1 MAELVNFRA
10 ALTRIG
16 FNDATKQE
24 IIDNGF
30 DSISSLLLVSEQE
43 ITELAKHIGRWTEK
57 TNPPAPGP
65 GGNVVTIPFL
75 SLRKLVAMRKW
86 ALVQEEQGKVPEAID
101 CTNQEIIRMIARLK
115 YEASAKDAIKDNPN
129 PKPSKLKNLTTDWS
143 R

>member
-30 DSISSLLLVSEQE
+30 DCISSLLLVSEQE

-57 TNPPAPGP
+57 TNPPVAGP
-65 GGNVVTIPFL
+65 GGNVVNIPFL
-75 SLRKLVAMRKW
+75 SLRKLVTMRKW
-86 ALVQEEQGKVPEAID
+86 ALVQEEKGKVPEAID
-101 CTNQEIIRMIARLK
+101 ITNQEI
-115 YEASAKDAIKDNPN
+115 SG
-129 PKPSKLKNLTTDWS
+129 
-143 R
+143 